1 MAIGWTS
8 FLHAMTCVVVSGV
21 IGASAAN
28 AAQCT
33 PQWLPE
39 FGARPGMDSGVNALG
54 EFDLGQGRQLY
65 AAGDFTVAGG
75 VPAQRVARW
84 DGAAWSPLGGGLNG
98 SVLALALHDDGSGQ
112 ALYAAGQ
119 FSVAGGSPAA
129 NIARWNG
136 AAWSAVGL
144 GINGRVNAL
153 CVFDDGAG
161 PALYATG
168 FFTQAGGVPAANIA
182 KWDGSP
188 WSALGAGLDNSGRA
202 LAVYDDGAG
211 AALYAAGRF
220 LNAGGVAASKVAKW
234 NGTSWSALGAGL
246 QGSATPAPAF
256 FQVSALS
263 VFDDGSGSKLYVGGS
278 FTGAGGAPASSIA
291 RWDGATWSA
300 LGLGVQGS
308 VGALLVHDD
317 GAGAGLV
324 VGGQFSAAG
333 GGAAEHVAVWRG
345 GTWSALSGAFP
356 FAVLALAAFDDGSGV
371 RLCAGGASGSTTPE
385 EQGFGRI
392 AAWDGATWSP
402 FTRGLSG
409 AVQSLFVHDDG
420 AGEQLF
426 VSGHFAAVAGAP
438 AESVMRWNGATWSAT
453 NLPFD
458 NVPTCFEAFDD
469 GLGGGVQLYAG
480 SLERVV
486 GSTLERGVARW
497 NGSSWS
503 WVNGLFGTVRAMV
516 AHDDGSGPALYV
528 GGVFTTLP
536 GGVPANHIARFDGTG
551 WSPVGAGFNSFVH
564 ALEVFDDGSGPALYA
579 AGIFTQSGATPAA
592 RIAKWD
598 GSSWSALGAGIGGV
612 AFPQVLTLE
621 VFDAGAG
628 AALYVGG
635 QFETAGGQPASGIAS
650 WNGVNW
656 AALGAGLG
664 GGSANALRTFDV
676 GTGPALYVVGSFVSA
691 GGLPASNCAS
701 WNGTSWSTLG
711 PGLSGSG
718 ADAAVFDDGGGP
730 ALFVGGAFNAAP
742 QSGDSFLAKW
752 GCDALATVT
761 YCTAGTTSNG
771 CQPAIATS
779 GVPSASASAGFE
791 LSVTQLEGQ
800 RQGLFFYSLSGPS
813 ASAWGASLL
822 CVKSP
827 TQRMGAQGSG
837 GVNGQCDGVFV
848 TDWNSYRASHPSALG
863 QPFGG
868 GETVWAQAWF
878 RDPPAPKSTNLSNAV
893 RFSVAP

>member
-1 MAIGWTS
+1 MAIGWDS
-8 FLHAMTCVVVSGV
+8 FLHGLTCVVVAGAL
-21 IGASAAN
+21 GASAVH

-39 FGARPGMDSGVNALG
+39 FGARPGMDAGVSALG
-54 EFDLGQGRQLY
+54 EFDLGNGPQLY

-75 VPAQRVARW
+75 VSAQRVARW
-84 DGAAWSPLGGGLNG
+84 DGAAWSPLGNGLNS
-98 SVLALALHDDGSGQ
+98 SVFALALHDDGSGQ

-119 FSVAGGSPAA
+119 FGLAVGSPAV
-129 NIARWNG
+129 NVARWDG

-144 GINGRVNAL
+144 GTNGRVNAL
-153 CVFDDGAG
+153 SVFDDGSG
-161 PALYATG
+161 PALYAAG
-168 FFTQAGGVPAANIA
+168 LFTEAGGVPALNIA
-182 KWDGSP
+182 KWNGST
-188 WSALGAGLDNSGRA
+188 WSALGAGLDGSGRA

-211 AALYAAGRF
+211 PALYAAGRF

-234 NGTSWSALGAGL
+234 NGTTWSALGAGL
-246 QGSATPAPAF
+246 QGSAVPSPSF

-278 FTGAGGAPASSIA
+278 FTGAGGAPASNIA

-300 LGLGVQGS
+300 LGVGVQGS
-308 VGALLVHDD
+308 VGALLAHDD
-317 GAGAGLV
+317 GAGAGLF

-333 GGAAEHVAVWRG
+333 GGAAENVAVWRG
-345 GTWSALSGAFP
+345 GAWSALSGAFP
-356 FAVLALAAFDDGSGV
+356 VSVLALAAFDDGSGA
-371 RLCAGGASGSTTPE
+371 RLCAGGASGFTTPE
-385 EQGFGRI
+385 QHAFGYI
-392 AAWDGATWSP
+392 AAWDGASWSP

-409 AVQSLFVHDDG
+409 AVQALVVHDDG

-426 VSGHFAAVAGAP
+426 VSGHFVSAAAAP
-438 AESVMRWNGATWSAT
+438 AEPVMRWNGATWSAT

-486 GSTLERGVARW
+486 GSTLERGIARW
-497 NGSSWS
+497 DGASWNWINGFIGSVSS
-503 WVNGLFGTVRAMV
+503 MV

-536 GGVPANHIARFDGTG
+536 GGVPSNHIARFDGTS
-551 WSPVGAGFNSFVH
+551 WSPVGAGFDSFVH

-579 AGIFTQSGATPAA
+579 AGVFTQSGATPAA

-598 GSSWSALGAGIGGV
+598 GASWSALGSGPGGV
-612 AFPQVLTLE
+612 AFPQIWSLE

-635 QFETAGGQPASGIAS
+635 RFETAGGQPASGIAS
-650 WNGVNW
+650 WDGVNW
-656 AALGAGLG
+656 SALGAGLG

-676 GTGPALYVVGSFVSA
+676 GTGPALYVAGSFVNA

-718 ADAAVFDDGGGP
+718 TAAEVFDDGGGP
-730 ALFVGGAFNAAP
+730 ALFVGGVFNAAP
-742 QSGDSFLAKW
+742 ESGDSFLAKW

-771 CQPAIATS
+771 CLPAIATS
-779 GVPSASASAGFE
+779 GVPSASASTGFD
-791 LSVTQLEGQ
+791 LSATQLEGQ

-827 TQRMGAQGSG
+827 TQRMGAQSSG
-837 GVNGQCDGVFV
+837 GVNGQCDGVFL
-848 TDWNSYRASHPSALG
+848 TDWNAFRASHPSALG
-863 QPFGG
+863 QPFSG